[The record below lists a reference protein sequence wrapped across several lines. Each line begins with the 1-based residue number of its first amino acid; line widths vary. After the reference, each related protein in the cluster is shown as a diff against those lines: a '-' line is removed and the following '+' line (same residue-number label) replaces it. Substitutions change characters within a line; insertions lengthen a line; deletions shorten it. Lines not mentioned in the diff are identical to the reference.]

1 MKKIH
6 FPVLIAAAGLCI
18 LAGCYNSPN
27 YYVNPSYSLG
37 NFFIDEYYARRETLV
52 GYQDYAGLVA
62 RVTPANGAN
71 WIDYSRAICWDWDM
85 KTTGYHE
92 VTVTMSVM
100 MERPNANRA
109 VISAYR
115 PPRSR
120 RAATEINRN
129 GPANIGWTVQNGED
143 MYEQFGGTARVVP
156 EGKWIDL
163 TFTGVVDIPEGGPG
177 QVYID
182 GNSDHQGLINA
193 SLYIRNFKA
202 SIKQTDRDHYAL
214 AFNAGPSY
222 ATHTVLDRLEE
233 LNVKATFFLVGMNID
248 GRNPKLDRYLTPEEL
263 EEVIQDRKDVIKR
276 ILEEGHEIGNL
287 SYSHNYLGGGRLNGT
302 DGIDTH
308 MRPADIPIL
317 LGYSVFRYP
326 LSEDVIYTEIE
337 DTQIAI
343 QKAVYGD
350 DDYRSH
356 PWISQYFRLP
366 FGADPRSAVNART
379 AAANLG
385 LPVISVRSISGDMG
399 KNAGEI
405 AEAAAAESKPWGII
419 SFDET
424 EDDTTWLEVL
434 DIIVPKLKSQGYE
447 FITLGK
453 MAEKRGKPLRAGS
466 VYDNFSPDLD

>member
-1 MKKIH
+1 MKKKY
-6 FPVLIAAAGLCI
+6 FPVFLACVCI

-27 YYVNPSYSLG
+27 YYVNPAYSLG
-37 NFFIDEYYARRETLV
+37 NFFIDEYYARRENLV

-62 RVTPANGAN
+62 KVTPANGSN

-100 MERPNANRA
+100 MERPNTNRA

-115 PPRSR
+115 PPRAR
-120 RAATEINRN
+120 RSPTEINRS

-143 MYEQFGGTARVVP
+143 VYEQFGGKARAVP
-156 EGKWIDL
+156 EGRWVDL
-163 TFTGVVDIPEGGPG
+163 TFSGVVDIPDGGPG

-202 SIKQTDRDHYAL
+202 SIKQTDREMYAL
-214 AFNAGPSY
+214 AFNGGPSY
-222 ATHTVLDRLEE
+222 ATHAIIDKLEE
-233 LNVKATFFLVGMNID
+233 LGVKATFFLVGMNID
-248 GRNPKLDRYLTPEEL
+248 GRNPKLDRYLTPEER
-263 EEVIQDRKDVIKR
+263 EEAIQDRKDAIKR

-308 MRPADIPIL
+308 MRPADIPVL

-326 LSEDVIYTEIE
+326 LGEDVIRAEIE
-337 DTQIAI
+337 DTQAAI

-350 DDYRSH
+350 DANRPRVSR
-356 PWISQYFRLP
+356 YFRLP
-366 FGADPRSAVNART
+366 FGVDPDYAVNART

-385 LPVISVRSISGDMG
+385 LPVISVRSANGDPG
-399 KNAGEI
+399 KKAEEI
-405 AEAAAAESKPWGII
+405 IEAIMAESKPWGIS
-419 SFDET
+419 SFDES
-424 EDDTTWLEVL
+424 EEDTTYLDVL
-434 DIIVPKLKSQGYE
+434 DIIVPRLRSAGYE
-447 FITLGK
+447 FITIGK
-453 MAEKRGKPLRAGS
+453 MAEKRGRSLKPGAAYS
-466 VYDNFSPDLD
+466 NFSPDFD